1 VTRWAFDRGGQVIG
15 DTKARD
21 TRANI
26 VGRHCWLSFWRPTM
40 TADTEARQSS
50 ANNFEKKKNIS
61 HYVVFCILF
70 STKMKKKPQ
79 NFSKETTLATI
90 IDTMKYIYRP
100 IYILWDIIA
109 LTWLLAKIAQEKS
122 ITLDP

>member
-1 VTRWAFDRGGQVIG
+1 
-15 DTKARD
+15 
-21 TRANI
+21 
-26 VGRHCWLSFWRPTM
+26 
-40 TADTEARQSS
+40 
-50 ANNFEKKKNIS
+50 
-61 HYVVFCILF
+61 
-70 STKMKKKPQ
+70 MKKKPQ